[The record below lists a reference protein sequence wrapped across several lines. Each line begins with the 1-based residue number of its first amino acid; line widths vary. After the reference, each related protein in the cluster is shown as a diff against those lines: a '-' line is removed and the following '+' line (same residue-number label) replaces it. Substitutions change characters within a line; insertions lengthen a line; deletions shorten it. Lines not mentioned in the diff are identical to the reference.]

1 MNGDINIQLLD
12 IYQNPSNEQIRSSK
26 NYVLRREKAASALAT
41 LVDALLE
48 DAAGEITRICYRYGV
63 NPTTFTISRAYNVKM
78 MEEVAKV
85 MDKLEEDILALI
97 SDYSTICTED
107 KEKKNLLLLWVL
119 ALGRNNQGLRQ
130 SLEQRLRVF
139 LKDIEAMIAVA
150 KTAKFDI
157 SKALILIKGNLHTV
171 YQMPGMTAAFQ
182 NASLYKAEFIRS
194 RGVKAG
200 NRGSSNSEA
209 NNILR
214 FAKMTLQMAWMK
226 YRRDQYEEDGA
237 AGFYVL
243 RGSSYP
249 CDLCD
254 SKVGFHQIDDVE
266 TFPPQHAH
274 CVCFAIPVFEK
285 PVDEMLI

>member
-1 MNGDINIQLLD
+1 MADAIKIQLQD
-12 IYQNPSNEQIRSSK
+12 IYEPITEEQVRSSK

-63 NPTTFTISRAYNVKM
+63 NPTTFTISGAYNVKM

-85 MDKLEEDILALI
+85 MDKLEEDILTLI

-182 NASLYKAEFIRS
+182 NASLYEAEFIRS

-214 FAKMTLQMAWMK
+214 FAKMTLQMAWMHSLQQK
-226 YRRDQYEEDGA
+226 FEEEGA
-237 AGFYVL
+237 AGYVCL

-249 CDLCD
+249 CSFCD
-254 SKVGFHQIDDVE
+254 EVCGVFYPIESQ
-266 TFPPQHAH
+266 FPL
-274 CVCFAIPVFEK
+274 PVHPNCACYAVPVYEK
-285 PVDEMLI
+285 DIQLLMQ

>member
-1 MNGDINIQLLD
+1 MADAIKIQLQD
-12 IYQNPSNEQIRSSK
+12 IYEPITEEQVRSSK

-63 NPTTFTISRAYNVKM
+63 NPTTFTISGAYNVKM

-85 MDKLEEDILALI
+85 MDKLEEDILTLI

-194 RGVKAG
+194 HGVKAG

-226 YRRDQYEEDGA
+226 YRRDQYEEEGA

-254 SKVGFHQIDDVE
+254 SKVGFHQIDDVDS
-266 TFPPQHAH
+266 FPPYHPS
-274 CVCFAIPVFEK
+274 CCCLTVPVYK
-285 PVDEMLI
+285 KDIQLLMQ